1 MPGELDCSE
10 KVDSHD
16 TLVDTQLGFNSSP
29 PANKSAKYQMS
40 TNKYLKMNVFF
51 WPEQPESE
59 PGWSPKH
66 GTKLGPGLK
75 LNNFRSAT
83 LALIEVLILIVF
95 ELVNTQFT

>member
-1 MPGELDCSE
+1 MYTYCGHVPGELDCSE

-51 WPEQPESE
+51 LAGAAGVGAGME
-59 PGWSPKH
+59 PKTWNKT
-66 GTKLGPGLK
+66 GTWAEIK
-75 LNNFRSAT
+75 
-83 LALIEVLILIVF
+83 
-95 ELVNTQFT
+95 